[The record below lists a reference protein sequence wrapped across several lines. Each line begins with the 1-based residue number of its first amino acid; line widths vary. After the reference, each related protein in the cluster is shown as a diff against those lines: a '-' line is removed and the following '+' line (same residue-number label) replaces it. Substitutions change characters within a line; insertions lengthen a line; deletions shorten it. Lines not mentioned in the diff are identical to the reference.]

1 MQENR
6 GLVQTNSNVDSLR
19 KSPGE
24 GMRAHGKLKGMD
36 VFSWMQP
43 DQQALVN
50 FMTAIPTSIL
60 WVANPAEIEAVLTD
74 HPDEILN
81 KFQGILSYGENR
93 TGFMLENEFD
103 NIEVVL
109 NALMSELKTNGTLLF
124 TCTENDSEYVS
135 MKINAFLNLVQ
146 LI

>member
-1 MQENR
+1 MQEKH
-6 GLVQTNSNVDSLR
+6 GFVDAQAKVDSLR
-19 KSPGE
+19 KARGE
-24 GMRAHGKLKGMD
+24 GIRAHGKLKGLD

-50 FMTAIPTSIL
+50 FMTAIPKSIV
-60 WVANPAEIEAVLTD
+60 WVGNPAEIEAVLSG
-74 HPDEILN
+74 HPELLN
-81 KFQGILSYGENR
+81 KFQSILSFGENR

-103 NIEVVL
+103 DIQDVL
-109 NALMSELKTNGTLLF
+109 NDLMTELKSNGTLLF

-135 MKINAFLNLVQ
+135 LKIVAYLNLVQ

>member
-1 MQENR
+1 MQEKH
-6 GLVQTNSNVDSLR
+6 GFVDVQAKVDSLR
-19 KSPGE
+19 KAQGE
-24 GMRAHGKLKGMD
+24 GIRAHGKLKGLD

-50 FMTAIPTSIL
+50 FMTAIPTSIV
-60 WVANPAEIEAVLTD
+60 WVGNPAEIEAVLAG
-74 HPDEILN
+74 HPELLN
-81 KFQGILSYGENR
+81 KFQSILSFGENR

-103 NIEVVL
+103 GIQDVL
-109 NALMSELKTNGTLLF
+109 NGLMTELKSNGTLLF

-135 MKINAFLNLVQ
+135 LKIVAYLNLVQ

>member
-1 MQENR
+1 MQEKR
-6 GLVQTNSNVDSLR
+6 GLVQTNSIVDSLR
-19 KSPGE
+19 KSQGE
-24 GMRAHGKLKGMD
+24 GIRAHGKLKGLD

-43 DQQALVN
+43 NQQALVN
-50 FMTAIPTSIL
+50 FMAAMPTSIL

-74 HPDEILN
+74 HPEILN
-81 KFQGILSYGENR
+81 KFQCILSYGENR

-103 NIEVVL
+103 DIEVVL
-109 NALMSELKTNGTLLF
+109 NALMSELKSNGTLLF

-135 MKINAFLNLVQ
+135 MKINAYLNLVQ